1 MKFAPFR
8 LFASTTPYAM
18 RPDFREE
25 ETAVIVRGLSK
36 SYGEIPAVDGLS
48 FEVRRGEVFGL
59 LGPNGAG
66 KTTAVEII
74 EGLRRA
80 DGGEVRVCGFDPIAE
95 ADEVKQRLGVGLQA
109 TALPDRIKVR
119 EALVLF
125 AGFYR
130 WRAQVDELLALISLR
145 DKADEQFC
153 RLSGGQRQRLAI
165 ALALVNDPQVVILD
179 EPTAGLDPQAR
190 RESHGIIERLRDRGR
205 AVILTTHYIE
215 EAEKLCDRVGIMA
228 GGRLLALDAP
238 RRIIAQHNGYSRIEF
253 GVTEPLAPAAL
264 RQLPYVESVSESAGV
279 YSLRTADAPRAAVEL
294 ITWLEAE
301 RRELLDLRIVRPTL
315 EDVFIEL
322 TGGNE

>member
-1 MKFAPFR
+1 
-8 LFASTTPYAM
+8 M
-18 RPDFREE
+18 RPDVREE
-25 ETAVIVRGLSK
+25 EAAVVVRGLSK
-36 SYGEIPAVDGLS
+36 SYGEIRAVDSLS

-66 KTTAVEII
+66 KTTAVEVI

-119 EALVLF
+119 EALALF

-130 WRAQVDELLALISLR
+130 WRAPVDELLALVSLT
-145 DKADEQFC
+145 DKAGAQFC
-153 RLSGGQRQRLAI
+153 SLSGGQQQRLAI
-165 ALALVNDPQVVILD
+165 ALALVNDPRVVILD

-190 RESHGIIERLRDRGR
+190 RELHSIIERLRYRGR

-215 EAEKLCDRVGIMA
+215 EAEKLCDRVAIMA
-228 GGRLLALDAP
+228 QGRVLALDAP
-238 RRIIAQHNGYSRIEF
+238 RQIIARHNSHSRVEF
-253 GVTEPLAPAAL
+253 SVTEPLAPATL
-264 RQLPYVESVSESAGV
+264 RRLPYVESVSESADV
-279 YSLRTADAPRAAVEL
+279 YSLHTADAPRAAVEL
-294 ITWLEAE
+294 IRWLEAE

-315 EDVFIEL
+315 EEVFIEL